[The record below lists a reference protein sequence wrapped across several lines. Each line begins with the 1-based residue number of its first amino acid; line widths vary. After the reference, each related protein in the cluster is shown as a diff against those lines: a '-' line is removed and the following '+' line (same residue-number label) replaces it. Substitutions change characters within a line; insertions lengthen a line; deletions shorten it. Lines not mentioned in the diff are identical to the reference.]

1 MASSAD
7 PEDKISGFIDHTH
20 FVCLSKRKIFLR
32 ECKLKETLLTF
43 AVEVVTSCFGGMNI
57 GQVRIRTNFRPS
69 SLVLINLT
77 LLESNSFDYSQLFSL

>member
-7 PEDKISGFIDHTH
+7 PEDKISGFIDHRH

-32 ECKLKETLLTF
+32 GCKLKETLLTF

-57 GQVRIRTNFRPS
+57 GQVRIKTNFRPS
-69 SLVLINLT
+69 SSPSKPDTSRKQFI
-77 LLESNSFDYSQLFSL
+77 